1 MFLLFYCVVY
11 IIVLHIFTTIHM
23 LCVKKIFH
31 FCLLN
36 EKKYIPLQPN
46 IEINRCITKKLFIMK
61 KTLLFVMA
69 AMISVAINAQT
80 IFSEDFNS
88 VPVNSQ
94 TGLGAVPEGWTTY
107 ADDLINTSELP
118 GFSQSWDVAQFSR
131 TDNKVI
137 SVSYTE
143 PEGNAC
149 DRWLITPKIL
159 VPDSGYYLNF
169 KSIGYTD
176 QWPET
181 MEVKVSVAGVEK
193 ENFTDTLFARANVY
207 AEEKEYM
214 LNLDKFVGDSINI
227 AFINRGDGIYLI
239 LDDIKVFVAP
249 KNEITLTGLDI
260 PRIVE
265 QGNTFSVKGTIVNK
279 GVAPLTSFDV
289 TYSIDGAEN
298 VATYTV
304 TGLNIAYGQTT
315 NFTHDLPVSI
325 ATLGGHEIEVIVSN
339 PSGVLDT
346 ESDNT
351 MAKVITIYNATTPRK
366 VFFEQFT
373 TARCPNCPP
382 AHEYLEQF
390 VPNFENV
397 IWMSHHAGYYTDL
410 LTIDESEEMCDMF
423 NDGGSTFAP
432 AAMLDRTQYPGNPG
446 PAMSVGE
453 VTPQSLQAASEV
465 PAFVTVD
472 ITNVT
477 FDSETR
483 ELSATVSGTVVSD
496 ISGYNDP
503 RVGFYIKEDNVKI
516 NQAQSGSNLGKNY
529 VHNHSIRASVS
540 DVWGDAGII
549 TNTAAEGTFTKTYTY
564 TVPET
569 VKETDLYMIAFVAE
583 YNADVNYRTILN
595 ANEVKLTDVVEIDPT
610 SIEEASD
617 VAFAIYPNPATD
629 YAMISSNATIK
640 EVAIINTLGQVVATF
655 TANAENVQINTQDL
669 AKGVYMVSITTAEGS
684 AVKKLTVVK

>member
-46 IEINRCITKKLFIMK
+46 IEINRCIIKKLFIMK

-69 AMISVAINAQT
+69 AIVSVAINAQT
-80 IFSEDFNS
+80 IFSEGFDN
-88 VPVNSQ
+88 VVTDPE
-94 TGLGAVPEGWTTY
+94 TYMGAIPEGWTTY
-107 ADDLINTSELP
+107 GDDLVNYYQ
-118 GFSQSWDVAQFSR
+118 GFSQSWDVYSFS
-131 TDNKVI
+131 DIGKVAI
-137 SVSYTE
+137 SISWTE
-143 PEGNAC
+143 PQGNMC
-149 DRWLITPKIL
+149 DRWLVTPAIV
-159 VPDSGYYLNF
+159 VPDSGYCLNF
-169 KSIGYTD
+169 KTVGYD
-176 QWPET
+176 PNFPEVL
-181 MEVKVSVAGVEK
+181 EVKASTAGVAK
-193 ENFTDTLFARANVY
+193 EDFTASLLSIPSVPSGFS
-207 AEEKEYM
+207 EYM
-214 LNLDKFVGDSINI
+214 VNMDAYVGDTVYV
-227 AFINRGDGIYLI
+227 AFINKGDGYYLM
-239 LDDIKVFVAP
+239 LDDIKVLVP
-249 KNEITLTGLDI
+249 VQNEIVLNELSI
-260 PRIVE
+260 PAYARVS
-265 QGNTFSVKGTIVNK
+265 TDFSVKGTIINK

-289 TYSIDGAEN
+289 TYSIDGGEN

-304 TGLNIAYGQTT
+304 TGLNIPYNGTYE
-315 NFTHDLPVSI
+315 FTHDVPANI
-325 ATLGGHEIEVIVSN
+325 AATGGHEIEVTVSN
-339 PSGVLDT
+339 PNGVVD
-346 ESDNT
+346 SVIDNVLSST
-351 MAKVITIYNATTPRK
+351 VSVYDNATQRK

-373 TARCPNCPP
+373 TAKCPNCPP
-382 AHEYLEQF
+382 AHEYLDQF

-397 IWMSHHAGYYTDL
+397 VWMSHHAGYYTDL
-410 LTIDESEEMCDMF
+410 LTIDESEEMCVMF
-423 NDGGSTFAP
+423 NDGGATFAP

-453 VTPQSLQAASEV
+453 VTPESLQAASEV

-477 FDSETR
+477 FNSETR

-496 ISGYNDP
+496 ISAYNDP

-540 DVWGDAGII
+540 DVWGDAGVI
-549 TNTAAEGTFTKTYTY
+549 TNTDAEGTFTKTYTY

-569 VKETDLYMIAFVAE
+569 VKATDLFMIAFVAE
-583 YNADVNYRTILN
+583 YNADVNARTILN
-595 ANEVKLTDVVEIDPT
+595 TNEVKLTDVVEIDPT

>member
-46 IEINRCITKKLFIMK
+46 IEINRCIIKKLFIMK

-69 AMISVAINAQT
+69 AIVSVAINAQT
-80 IFSEDFNS
+80 IFSEGFDN
-88 VPVNSQ
+88 VVTDPE
-94 TGLGAVPEGWTTY
+94 TYMGAIPEGWTTY
-107 ADDLINTSELP
+107 GDDLVNYYQ
-118 GFSQSWDVAQFSR
+118 GFSQSWDVYSFS
-131 TDNKVI
+131 DIGKVAI
-137 SVSYTE
+137 SISWTE
-143 PEGNAC
+143 PQGNMC
-149 DRWLITPKIL
+149 DRWLVTPAIV
-159 VPDSGYYLNF
+159 VPDSGYCLNF
-169 KSIGYTD
+169 KTVGYD
-176 QWPET
+176 PNFPEVL
-181 MEVKVSVAGVEK
+181 EVKASTAGVAK
-193 ENFTDTLFARANVY
+193 EDFTASLLSIPSVPSGFS
-207 AEEKEYM
+207 EYM
-214 LNLDKFVGDSINI
+214 VNMDAYVGDTVYV
-227 AFINRGDGIYLI
+227 AFINKGDGYYLM
-239 LDDIKVFVAP
+239 LDDIKVLVP
-249 KNEITLTGLDI
+249 VQNEIVLNELSI
-260 PRIVE
+260 PAYARVS
-265 QGNTFSVKGTIVNK
+265 TDFSVKGTIINK

-289 TYSIDGAEN
+289 TYSIDGGEN

-304 TGLNIAYGQTT
+304 TGLNIPYNGTYE
-315 NFTHDLPVSI
+315 FTHDVPANI
-325 ATLGGHEIEVIVSN
+325 AATGGHEIEVTVSN
-339 PSGVLDT
+339 PNGVVD
-346 ESDNT
+346 SVNDNVLSST
-351 MAKVITIYNATTPRK
+351 VSVYDNATQRK

-373 TARCPNCPP
+373 TAKCPNCPP
-382 AHEYLEQF
+382 AHEYLDQF

-397 IWMSHHAGYYTDL
+397 VWMSHHAGYYTDL
-410 LTIDESEEMCDMF
+410 LTIDESEEMCVMF
-423 NDGGSTFAP
+423 NDGGATFAP

-453 VTPQSLQAASEV
+453 VTPESLQAASEV

-477 FDSETR
+477 FNSETR

-496 ISGYNDP
+496 ISAYNDP

-540 DVWGDAGII
+540 DVWGDAGVI
-549 TNTAAEGTFTKTYTY
+549 TNTDAEGTFTKTYTY

-569 VKETDLYMIAFVAE
+569 VKATDLFMIAFVAE
-583 YNADVNYRTILN
+583 YNADVNARTILN
-595 ANEVKLTDVVEIDPT
+595 TNEVKLTDVVEIDPT

-617 VAFAIYPNPATD
+617 VAFAIYPNPATN